1 MNATEKIDARVARA
15 GEQLFEF
22 AIDRGDMQAILNAL
36 PPTMQEKRVA
46 LEYEIQ
52 LLRII
57 SVGWAISFF
66 LAEDHLKN
74 PVGQH
79 FWEKIR
85 AFAATLSSSA
95 SLTVGA
101 DIDYFDT
108 VKQRLGFYVGTLESA
123 GKIDQPAMA
132 IGPAFAEVCGDKNDA
147 CATLAGS
154 KMFTHTIQAVRE
166 YLQAAVDPQDGSVD
180 RS

>member
-1 MNATEKIDARVARA
+1 MNASENIDALASRV
-15 GEQLFEF
+15 GEQLFQF
-22 AIDRGDMQAILNAL
+22 AIDRGDMQAILNSL
-36 PPTMQEKRVA
+36 PPTTQEKRA
-46 LEYEIQ
+46 SMEYEIQ

-57 SVGWAISFF
+57 SVGWAIAFF
-66 LAEDHLKN
+66 LADDSLKN

-79 FWEKIR
+79 FWENVR

-108 VKQRLGFYVGTLESA
+108 VKQRLDFYVGTLDNSN
-123 GKIDQPAMA
+123 GTDQPAMA
-132 IGPAFAEVCGDKNDA
+132 IGPAFAETCGDKDDA

-154 KMFTHTIQAVRE
+154 KMFTHTIHAVRE
-166 YLQAAVDPQDGSVD
+166 YLQAAVDQQDGSGD
-180 RS
+180 PL